1 MEWTQDHKHSARGRF
16 STILRIFE
24 GIFQK
29 KNFHSMI
36 MSNLA
41 LLDMLKNIDF
51 GLNFIVSLGLTS
63 NFLLQELGSLLSKSI
78 SQIVINELGPKKNC
92 DILLKLALMYF
103 FHKNNYNICYIF
115 Y

>member
-1 MEWTQDHKHSARGRF
+1 MEWTKDHKPSARGRF

-41 LLDMLKNIDF
+41 LLDMLIKTNIDKLSPQLVEF
-51 GLNFIVSLGLTS
+51 GVAGFR
-63 NFLLQELGSLLSKSI
+63 
-78 SQIVINELGPKKNC
+78 
-92 DILLKLALMYF
+92 
-103 FHKNNYNICYIF
+103 
-115 Y
+115 

>member
-29 KNFHSMI
+29 KIFHSMI

-41 LLDMLKNIDF
+41 LLDMLRVIV
-51 GLNFIVSLGLTS
+51 NFCVDHYPEQT
-63 NFLLQELGSLLSKSI
+63 
-78 SQIVINELGPKKNC
+78 V
-92 DILLKLALMYF
+92 
-103 FHKNNYNICYIF
+103 
-115 Y
+115 

>member
-29 KNFHSMI
+29 KIFHSMI

-41 LLDMLKNIDF
+41 LLDMLSSSPK
-51 GLNFIVSLGLTS
+51 VELT
-63 NFLLQELGSLLSKSI
+63 
-78 SQIVINELGPKKNC
+78 QILF
-92 DILLKLALMYF
+92 AYST
-103 FHKNNYNICYIF
+103 H
-115 Y
+115 

>member
-1 MEWTQDHKHSARGRF
+1 MFRETPPGLIPMEWTQDHKHSARGRL

-41 LLDMLKNIDF
+41 LLDMLREI
-51 GLNFIVSLGLTS
+51 
-63 NFLLQELGSLLSKSI
+63 
-78 SQIVINELGPKKNC
+78 
-92 DILLKLALMYF
+92 
-103 FHKNNYNICYIF
+103 ICF
-115 Y
+115 ENAGR